1 MRIRPGLEGMCYVG
15 ACPSGQGGTIRIA
28 LGDMSAA
35 QLRGWL
41 RIDYGTASRYIEGAV
56 RIPEKKETIDN
67 QPGAPLP
74 KKPQYEAETDREKE
88 HPANSTGQTD

>member
-1 MRIRPGLEGMCYVG
+1 MKVKPGFEGLCYCG
-15 ACPSGQGGTIRIA
+15 TDPTGRGGILRIA
-28 LGDMSAA
+28 LGDMSQE

-41 RIDYGTASRYIEGAV
+41 RMDYETASRYIQGAV
-56 RIPEKKETIDN
+56 RQPVKAEKIDN